1 MTEVRPVLG
10 VVMDPIETIKP
21 KKDSTLAML
30 LAAQRAGW
38 SIVYFRQQDLLVRDG
53 APLGA
58 GRHLEVRDD
67 PESWFTLGGAWSHG
81 LEQLDVLLMRKDP
94 PFDMEYIY
102 TTYILELA
110 ENRGLLVVNKPSSLR
125 DINEKAYTSWFPQCT
140 PATLVTRSR
149 NELLSFLDEHRRIVL
164 KPFDGMGGRS
174 IFVVTAGDLNVN
186 VIIET
191 LTADGEKYTL
201 AQRYVPEIVH
211 GDKRIL
217 LIDGEPIEYALA
229 RIPAPGESRGNLVM
243 GAKGEGRALTER
255 DRWLCGQ
262 VGPTLRAKGVMFAG
276 LDVIG
281 DFLTEINVTSPTGI
295 RELDRQYGIDIA
307 AKLVAAIGRKLAE
320 TRRTAAGRR

>member
-1 MTEVRPVLG
+1 MTEARPVLG

-38 SIVYFRQQDLLVRDG
+38 SLVYFRQQDLMVRDG

-58 GRHLEVRDD
+58 GRHVEVRDD
-67 PESWFTLGGAWSHG
+67 MEEWFTLGGSWSSG
-81 LEQLDVLLMRKDP
+81 LENLDVLLMRKDP

-110 ENRGLLVVNKPSSLR
+110 EHRGLLVVNRPSSLR
-125 DINEKAYTSWFPQCT
+125 DINEKAYTAWFPQCT
-140 PATLVTRSR
+140 PPSLVTRSR
-149 NELLSFLDEHRRIVL
+149 NELLGFLAEHGRIVL

-174 IFVVTAGDLNVN
+174 IFVVSAGDLNVN

-191 LTADGEKYTL
+191 LTHDGEKFTL
-201 AQRYVPEIVH
+201 AQRFIPEIVH

-217 LIDGEPIEYALA
+217 LIDGEPIDHALA
-229 RIPAPGESRGNLVM
+229 RIPAPGEHRGNLVM
-243 GAKGEGRALTER
+243 GAKGEGRALTDR
-255 DRWLCGQ
+255 DRWLCAQ

-281 DFLTEINVTSPTGI
+281 DYLTEINVTSPTGI
-295 RELDRQYGIDIA
+295 RELDRQFGIDIA
-307 AKLVAAIGRKLAE
+307 AKLIAAIGRKLRE
-320 TRRTAAGRR
+320 TGRAATGRR